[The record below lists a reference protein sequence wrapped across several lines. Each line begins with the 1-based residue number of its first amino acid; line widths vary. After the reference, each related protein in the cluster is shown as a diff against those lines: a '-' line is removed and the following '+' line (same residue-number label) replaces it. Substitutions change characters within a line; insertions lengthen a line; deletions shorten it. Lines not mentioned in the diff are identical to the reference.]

1 MLQPGLNRGF
11 VRPHAAPPP
20 ELLVN
25 SVVLPSII
33 GRARSN
39 TVSTPQS
46 CPPDARAALSRELQY
61 VRRQV
66 SRLERENAELQAENV
81 CLLASHKR
89 LRSENARLQDDNA
102 GLQRAA
108 SEATEARHD
117 NWQKLHE
124 SDRKLEAAQSTTEGL
139 RAALEDAKQELAH
152 RTTAM
157 SELRKNLDVANGV
170 VQAVCTQQQDAFAAS
185 LQRAHC
191 LTREASQRRKQPG
204 PPASPAEPSSRRA
217 SEPVEPVEAYNYNLN
232 LERGRRLP
240 SHDPSVDSTGLE
252 NARHASLTSELAGR
266 WRTAKRSSTASSGS
280 SAGRPSEDA
289 MARREDQDQDDGE

>member
-1 MLQPGLNRGF
+1 MLQPMLQPVQHRGF
-11 VRPHAAPPP
+11 VRPHAAPPL

-25 SVVLPSII
+25 SVDLPSII

-46 CPPDARAALSRELQY
+46 CPLDARATLQY

-81 CLLASHKR
+81 CLQASNKR
-89 LRSENARLQDDNA
+89 LRSENAHLQDDNA

-108 SEATEARHD
+108 SEARLD

-124 SDRKLEAAQSTTEGL
+124 SDRQLEAAQSTTESL

-157 SELRKNLDVANGV
+157 SELQKNLDVTNGV

-185 LQRAHC
+185 LQRAHS

-204 PPASPAEPSSRRA
+204 PSASPAEPPSRRA
-217 SEPVEPVEAYNYNLN
+217 SEPVEPVEAHNYNLY
-232 LERGRRLP
+232 LERGRMP
-240 SHDPSVDSTGLE
+240 NYDPSGGSTGSE
-252 NARHASLTSELAGR
+252 GARHPSLRPELADR

-280 SAGRPSEDA
+280 SVGRPSKNA
-289 MARREDQDQDDGE
+289 MARGEDQDQDDGE